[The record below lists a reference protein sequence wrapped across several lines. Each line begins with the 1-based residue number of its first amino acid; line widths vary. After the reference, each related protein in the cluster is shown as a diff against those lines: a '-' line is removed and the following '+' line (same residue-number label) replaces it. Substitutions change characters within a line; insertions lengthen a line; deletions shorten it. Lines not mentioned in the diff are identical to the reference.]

1 MAVTHMTGV
10 SGSKYPFGRPG
21 FRAKHEVVTAQVK
34 LFQCQRVQ
42 LKHAAMPAT
51 ASWELLQKRSF
62 DWTRAKRLRK
72 RFPVNDWR
80 KKVGVGEHVSHCF
93 HHTFATTV
101 THKPVVHDC
110 NTCIFERW
118 NSRRWNKTFGES

>member
-1 MAVTHMTGV
+1 MAVTHVAGV
-10 SGSKYPFGRPG
+10 CRCEYPFSRPG

-42 LKHAAMPAT
+42 RKHAAMPAT

-72 RFPVNDWR
+72 RFPVNHWR
-80 KKVGVGEHVSHCF
+80 KKIGVGEHVSHCF

-101 THKPVVHDC
+101 TYKPVVHDC
-110 NTCIFERW
+110 NTSIFERR
-118 NSRRWNKTFGES
+118 NSCR